1 MILVIYRFLINF
13 IFLLSPIIILLR
25 LLKNKEDLTRFKE
38 KFCFFSEKGGIG
50 NLIWFH
56 GASVGE
62 IKSVIPLVEKLEK
75 NKNINKILV
84 TSNTLS
90 SSKIIQ
96 NYKFKK
102 VIHQFFPIDTNFHSK
117 KFINYWK
124 PSMVF
129 FIDSEIWPNMFLNL
143 NKKRISINLLNGRI
157 TNKSFSRWKFFSN
170 FSKKI
175 FDKFNLC
182 LSSTNESQSYLKK
195 LGAKNVKY
203 LGNLKFSESEKEINE
218 INHKLKKYFRSKKV
232 WCASSTHYTEE
243 IFCGKVHKELRKK
256 YKNLITVIIPRHI
269 ERAKEIKSDLNN
281 LNLKIHIHNS
291 KTKINNDTDIYL
303 VDTYGKNKSFYRLCQ
318 NVFLG
323 GSLIN
328 HGGQNPLEAARFGC
342 NILHGPNVFNF
353 KEIYSFLKKNNL
365 SKKISNQKKMLK
377 ELSQLLS
384 KKRNKKKIQKKIN
397 SIGQDIL
404 KNTLNEINILLKNAN

>member
-1 MILVIYRFLINF
+1 MLIIYRFLINLIFF
-13 IFLLSPIIILLR
+13 ISPIIILFR
-25 LLKNKEDLTRFKE
+25 LLKKKEDLRRFKE
-38 KFCFFSEKGGIG
+38 KFCFFSEKRGAG

-62 IKSVIPLVEKLEK
+62 IKSVIPLIEKLEK
-75 NKNINKILV
+75 KKNINKILV

-117 KFINYWK
+117 KFIDYWK
-124 PSMVF
+124 PSIVF

-143 NKKRISINLLNGRI
+143 NKKKISINLLNGRI
-157 TNKSFSRWKFFSN
+157 TYKTFSKWKTFSN
-170 FSKKI
+170 FSKNFFNK
-175 FDKFNLC
+175 FDLC
-182 LSSTNESQSYLKK
+182 LSSSNESQRYLKK
-195 LGAKNVKY
+195 LGVKNVKF
-203 LGNLKFSESEKEINE
+203 LGNLKFSESEKEIVE
-218 INHKLKKYFRSKKV
+218 IDYKLKKYFNSKKV
-232 WCASSTHYTEE
+232 WCASSTHQTEE
-243 IFCGKVHKELRKK
+243 IFCGKVHKELKKK
-256 YKNLITVIIPRHI
+256 YKNLLTVIIPRHV
-269 ERAKEIKSDLNN
+269 ERVNAIQSDLRH

-291 KTKINNDTDIYL
+291 KMKINDNLDIYL
-303 VDTYGKNKSFYRLCQ
+303 VDSYGKSKSFYRTCQ

-353 KEIYSFLKKNNL
+353 KEIYNFLKKNNL
-365 SKKISNQKKMLK
+365 SKNISNQKKMIK
-377 ELSQLLS
+377 ELTKFFS
-384 KKRNKKKIQKKIN
+384 KKTNQKKIQKKIN
-397 SIGQDIL
+397 LIGENIL
-404 KNTLNEINILLKNAN
+404 KNTLNEINLLLKNAI